1 MKIIKIL
8 LVLLTSVFL
17 MSAQNVLKKQITL
30 YLPSSETE
38 KLITI
43 NKDVII
49 RGNDDL
55 ADVIFSLLKRESSQE
70 SYIKLYSDNSYA
82 TSQKSKAQVVIN
94 KNHISNATLSDELLI
109 IYSAVNSLTSS
120 GDIITVDFLIDG
132 ESQKDLYGYIDMRET
147 FIPDYDICS

>member
-1 MKIIKIL
+1 MKFIKIL
-8 LVLLTSVFL
+8 LILFTSVFL
-17 MSAQNVLKKQITL
+17 MSAQTILKKQITL

-38 KLITI
+38 KLIAV

-55 ADVIFSLLKRESSQE
+55 ADVIFSLLKKESSRDG
-70 SYIKLYSDNSYA
+70 YIKLYPDNSYA
-82 TSQKSKAQVVIN
+82 TSQNKKARVVID
-94 KNHISNATLSDELLI
+94 KNHINGATLSDELLT

-120 GDIITVDFLIDG
+120 GDIITVEFLIDG
-132 ESQKDLYGYIDMRET
+132 ASQRDLYGYIDMRET